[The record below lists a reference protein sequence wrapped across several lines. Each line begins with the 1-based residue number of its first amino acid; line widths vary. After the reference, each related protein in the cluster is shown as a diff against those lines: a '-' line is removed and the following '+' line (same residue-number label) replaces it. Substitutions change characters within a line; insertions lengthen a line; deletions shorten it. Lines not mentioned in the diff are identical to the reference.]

1 MPLSLN
7 EIRARALA
15 FSKEWEGE
23 SSEDAEAKS
32 FWDAFF
38 GVFGISRRRVA
49 TFEEPVRKSDGKG
62 GFIDL
67 LWRGKLLVEHK
78 SKGKDLAKAFTQA
91 KDYFEG
97 LKDRDLPQYVLV
109 SDFARFRLYDLD
121 SSPTA
126 PVAEFPLEELHKNI
140 KHFGFISGYE
150 TRTFEKEDPVNIK
163 AAEKL
168 GVLHDELKSAGYEG
182 HVLEVFLVRVLF
194 CLFADDTNIFASSQF
209 REFLEQR
216 TAEDGSDLGGKL
228 TELFQTLNTP
238 PAMRQRN
245 LDEHLAAFPY
255 VNGLLFA
262 EILPTTAFT
271 ADMREALLEN
281 CALDWSRISPAI
293 FGSLFQSIMDKRT
306 RRDLGAHYTRETN
319 ILKALRP
326 LFLDALREEF
336 GRIRTDAK
344 RLAVFHKKLAS
355 IKIFDPACGCGN
367 FLVIAY
373 RELRT
378 LELDV
383 LRALQVGRSS
393 GTLGFDLSHIVSVDV
408 DQFYGIEIEEFPA
421 QIAQVALW
429 MTDHQ
434 MNMRVSEE
442 FGEYFVR
449 LPLKKAPNI
458 VHANAL
464 RTPWASVVRPED
476 LTYIVGNPPF
486 KGHHL
491 QSEAEKADMVAA
503 LDNDAG
509 AGVLDYVTAWFSL
522 AAAYIRGTRIR
533 VAFVATNSIAQGE
546 QVGIL
551 WRILLAKTPLEIN
564 FAHRTFK
571 WSNEAR
577 GQAAVYCVI
586 VGFSVEAALQREVYD
601 YETPTAEPVRLP
613 VSRLNAYLVD
623 APWVLLQNRSS
634 NPFGMPEMMYG
645 SKPTDGGHFLF
656 TDDERIAFLA
666 AEPDAAKYVKPF
678 MSAHEYLHG
687 ERRWALWLVGAKPE
701 DVRGLPKVRERV
713 EAVDRFRKGSKAES
727 TRRYPYPMLFRQ
739 ITQPKDKYILIPRHS
754 SENRRY
760 IPFGFFD
767 ATHIVA
773 DSCLSLPGASLYH
786 FGVIQSGMHM
796 AWMRYTCGRLKGD
809 YRYSKDIVYNNF
821 PWPSPNEKQRAAI
834 EDSAKAV
841 LAARE
846 GFASTTLS
854 DLYDPLSMPPALVKA
869 HVELDKAVDT
879 AYGKRD
885 FKSEAERV
893 ALLFELYERA
903 TAPMTAAMGSS
914 KSSKRALTVK
924 SKK

>member
-1 MPLSLN
+1 M
-7 EIRARALA
+7 
-15 FSKEWEGE
+15 
-23 SSEDAEAKS
+23 
-32 FWDAFF
+32 
-38 GVFGISRRRVA
+38 
-49 TFEEPVRKSDGKG
+49 
-62 GFIDL
+62 
-67 LWRGKLLVEHK
+67 LVEHK

-97 LKDRDLPQYVLV
+97 LKERDLPQFVLV
-109 SDFARFRLYDLD
+109 SDFSRFRLYDLEK
-121 SSPTA
+121 SASIPA
-126 PVAEFPLEELHKNI
+126 VEFPLEDLHKNI

-150 TRTFEKEDPVNIK
+150 TRTFEKEDAVNIK
-163 AAEKL
+163 AAGKL
-168 GVLHDELKSAGYEG
+168 GVLHDQLKAAGYEG

-194 CLFADDTNIFASSQF
+194 CLFADDTNIFAASQF

-216 TAEDGSDLGGKL
+216 TVEDGSDLGGKL

-238 PAMRQRN
+238 PDKRQRT

-255 VNGLLFA
+255 VNGLLFS
-262 EILPTTAFT
+262 EILPTTAFS
-271 ADMREALLEN
+271 ADMREALLESS
-281 CALDWSRISPAI
+281 ALDWSRISPAI
-293 FGSLFQSIMDKRT
+293 FGSLFQSIMDKKA

-326 LFLDALREEF
+326 LFLDDLRDEF
-336 GRIRTDAK
+336 ERIKTDTTKLSA
-344 RLAVFHKKLAS
+344 FHRKLAA
-355 IKIFDPACGCGN
+355 IKVLDPACGCGN

-373 RELRT
+373 REIRA
-378 LELDV
+378 LELEV
-383 LRALQVGRSS
+383 LRALQIGRSS

-449 LPLKKAPNI
+449 LPLRKAPNI

-464 RTPWASVVRPED
+464 EQDWATVVRPEE

-491 QSEAEKADMVAA
+491 QSEKEKADMIAA
-503 LDNDAG
+503 LGNRDG
-509 AGVLDYVTAWFSL
+509 AGVMDYVSAWFSL
-522 AAAYIRGTRIR
+522 AAAYIKGTNIR

-551 WRILLAKTPLEIN
+551 WRILLAKTPLEII

-571 WSNEAR
+571 WSNEAK

-586 VGFSVEAALQREVYD
+586 IGFAVDASGRREVYD
-601 YETPTAEPVRLP
+601 YETPTAEPVRIA
-613 VSRLNAYLVD
+613 VTRLNAYLVD

-634 NPFGMPEMMYG
+634 NPYGMPEMMYG
-645 SKPTDGGHFLF
+645 SKPTDDGNFLF
-656 TDDERIAFLA
+656 TDEEKISFLTEEPA
-666 AEPDAAKYVKPF
+666 AAQYIKPF

-687 ERRWALWLVGAKPE
+687 EKRWVLWLVGAKPE
-701 DVRGLPKVRERV
+701 DIRSLPKVRERV
-713 EAVDRFRKGSKAES
+713 EAVDRFRKASKAES
-727 TRRYPYPMLFRQ
+727 TRKFPYPMLFRQ
-739 ITQPKDKYILIPRHS
+739 VTQPSDAYVLIPRHS

-767 ATHIVA
+767 PDHIVA

-809 YRYSKDIVYNNF
+809 YRYSKDVVYNNF
-821 PWPSPNEKQRAAI
+821 PWPAPTDKQKSAI
-834 EDSAKAV
+834 E
-841 LAARE
+841 LAAQTVLKARE
-846 GFASTTLS
+846 AFPASTLA
-854 DLYDPLSMPPALVKA
+854 DLYDPVSMPPALVKA
-869 HVELDKAVDT
+869 HADLDRAVDA
-879 AYGKRD
+879 AYGRRD

-903 TAPMTAAMGSS
+903 TAPLAAAMGTT
-914 KSSKRALTVK
+914 RA
-924 SKK
+924 SRRRSQ